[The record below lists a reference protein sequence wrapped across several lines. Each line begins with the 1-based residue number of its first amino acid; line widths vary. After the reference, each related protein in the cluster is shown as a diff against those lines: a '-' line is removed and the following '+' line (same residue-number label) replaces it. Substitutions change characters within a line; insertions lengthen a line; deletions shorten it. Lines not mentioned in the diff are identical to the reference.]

1 MLTLATQKVHG
12 MEIVGQQLTDLFRMV
27 LRMPTKARKMYGLL
41 KVFIN
46 QQILMIV
53 ISLLNC
59 WNLLVYMAVLKVM
72 KKFWTRETGKN
83 IKPF

>member
-1 MLTLATQKVHG
+1 MV
-12 MEIVGQQLTDLFRMV
+12 IVEQQLIDLFRMV
-27 LRMPTKARKMYGLL
+27 LRMPTKATKMYGLL
-41 KVFIN
+41 KVFID

-59 WNLLVYMAVLKVM
+59 GNLLVYMAVLKVM

-83 IKPF
+83 MRPF